1 MKQDCRQHPSNQA
14 SSEWPPKELE
24 HVTNC
29 PICKS
34 QKRSLLYDG
43 LTDRV
48 FFCAP
53 GTWALYD
60 CEECGSAYLDPRPSR
75 ASIGLAYQSYYTHEE
90 GNNPEIERVNFLA
103 RLKRGLRNGYLNHRY
118 SVALQPSLPLGRWL
132 VPLLPQRR
140 MIDEYVRHLP
150 RATLGAKLLDIG
162 CGNGG
167 FLRIAQQL
175 GWEVWGTDVDEK
187 ALKVASQTGA
197 KVFQGSLPNLDLP
210 DNSFDV
216 ITLSHVI
223 EHVHDPDLA
232 LREIHR
238 LLKPGGLLWL
248 ATPNLAS
255 DGARFFKRYWLH
267 LDSPRHLCLF
277 TPSSITRILSETRF
291 GAPAFKREASALPVF
306 IQSYRVSAG
315 LGPFASDGG
324 KIPLG
329 IKVRAR
335 IADIFAAFNT
345 VKAEQ
350 IILLAKAKK

>member
-1 MKQDCRQHPSNQA
+1 MRVLHFKLETA
-14 SSEWPPKELE
+14 PPKELE
-24 HVTNC
+24 HVTHC

-34 QKRSLLYDG
+34 QKRSLLYDD

-53 GTWALYD
+53 GTWTLYA

-90 GNNPEIERVNFLA
+90 GNNPEIERVSFLA

-118 SVALQPSLPLGRWL
+118 SVVLRPSLPLGRWL

-150 RATLGAKLLDIG
+150 RATPGAKLLDIG

-175 GWEVWGTDVDEK
+175 GWKVWGTDVDEN
-187 ALKVASQTGA
+187 ALQVASQTGA
-197 KVFQGSLPNLDLP
+197 KVFKGMLPNLDLP

-255 DGARFFKRYWLH
+255 DGARFFKRHWRGLEV
-267 LDSPRHLCLF
+267 PRHLCLF
-277 TPSSITRILSETRF
+277 TPSSITALMKSEGFSVPT
-291 GAPAFKREASALPVF
+291 FKRSTSALPMF
-306 IQSYRVSAG
+306 NQSYRISAG
-315 LGPFASDGG
+315 LEPYVSEGE
-324 KIPLG
+324 KIPRAIIFRLVIAN
-329 IKVRAR
+329 IKYSFIHTRSE
-335 IADIFAAFNT
+335 F
-345 VKAEQ
+345 
-350 IILLAKAKK
+350 IILIGIAEK